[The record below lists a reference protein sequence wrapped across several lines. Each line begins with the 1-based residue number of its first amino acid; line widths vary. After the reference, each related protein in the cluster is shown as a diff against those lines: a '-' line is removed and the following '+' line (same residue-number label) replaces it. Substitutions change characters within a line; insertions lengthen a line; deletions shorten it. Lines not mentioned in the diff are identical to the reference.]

1 MCNKAGGQAT
11 CRSIDR
17 ERERARARGRGRG
30 SRDCHRVLH
39 GSIIYQRVEIIWRD
53 CNRIIESNITPAH
66 VGSFLPTPNY
76 KPYLTS
82 LSLIAG
88 PATPRSPL
96 NDRVS
101 ANASYL
107 RLPGQKTHNL
117 VQTPPNRPPRY
128 YPCHLSGHPSEVFL
142 DLDSLDISL
151 TPFISCTTTPPPHHL
166 LSREPSSST
175 PFTLLH
181 VASVTSQPP
190 RRFLNAS
197 PHVRTSSSFGG
208 GCLPFSPRCRP
219 PTTHR
224 PSLAH
229 CPGR

>member
-1 MCNKAGGQAT
+1 MV
-11 CRSIDR
+11 IDR
-17 ERERARARGRGRG
+17 RTR
-30 SRDCHRVLH
+30 
-39 GSIIYQRVEIIWRD
+39 
-53 CNRIIESNITPAH
+53 NP
-66 VGSFLPTPNY
+66 P
-76 KPYLTS
+76 
-82 LSLIAG
+82 LSSK
-88 PATPRSPL
+88 RSGIGECL
-96 NDRVS
+96 VS
-101 ANASYL
+101 QAPS
-107 RLPGQKTHNL
+107 PKTHNL
-117 VQTPPNRPPRY
+117 VQTPPNRPPR

-166 LSREPSSST
+166 LSRKPSSST